1 MSKKKLFGLVGFLAT
16 LTLALA
22 ACAQM
27 GTPATLA
34 AGEAS
39 PVRGGGGVI
48 PTNGQYYT
56 EGLVA
61 VGTGTASA
69 EPEVARVTFGV
80 DLRGDD
86 PAEIVKEA
94 AEKIDRATAAAREV
108 GDVEEEFQTVSY
120 NLWVENIYAP
130 ETGAPTGEVIYHAS
144 HYVQATLRDLDQV
157 GDLLASVVEAGAN
170 TISSVEFSVENP
182 DALIEQAREEALK
195 DAGTR
200 AEAMASGLDIEVGKP
215 ILVMETSGGYPG
227 PYPVLVELG
236 RGGAGP
242 EAAAPS
248 ISPGSFSVSVS
259 VQVVYEI
266 S

>member
-27 GTPATLA
+27 GSSATLA

-94 AEKIDRATAAAREV
+94 AEKIDRATAAAREI
-108 GDVEEEFQTVSY
+108 GDVLPALDVDWKQVALLHQFLNARCRVARRHA
-120 NLWVENIYAP
+120 V
-130 ETGAPTGEVIYHAS
+130 VIREILQCCHAE
-144 HYVQATLRDLDQV
+144 RC
-157 GDLLASVVEAGAN
+157 GRLA
-170 TISSVEFSVENP
+170 
-182 DALIEQAREEALK
+182 
-195 DAGTR
+195 
-200 AEAMASGLDIEVGKP
+200 
-215 ILVMETSGGYPG
+215 
-227 PYPVLVELG
+227 
-236 RGGAGP
+236 
-242 EAAAPS
+242 
-248 ISPGSFSVSVS
+248 
-259 VQVVYEI
+259 
-266 S
+266 